1 MDPSVDLTAMLAI
14 WVAGV
19 LLLVAVAGLA
29 ARLGLKPVLDSV
41 ARLRAA
47 GRGGAELEERFA
59 GVERQLRAVSGRL
72 DRVAEALER
81 REARL

>member
-1 MDPSVDLTAMLAI
+1 MDLSVDLTAMLAI
-14 WVAGV
+14 WIAGV

-47 GRGGAELEERFA
+47 GRGAPELEERFA